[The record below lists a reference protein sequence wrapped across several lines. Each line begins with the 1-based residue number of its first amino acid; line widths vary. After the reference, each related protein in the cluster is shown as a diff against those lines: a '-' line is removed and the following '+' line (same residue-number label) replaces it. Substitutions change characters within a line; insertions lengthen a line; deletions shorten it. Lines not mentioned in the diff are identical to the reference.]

1 MCATLLTE
9 LHLLICTGIDLEPT
23 TILTC
28 IMDDVLN
35 YSGSYR
41 HSSHTFMSW
50 STSSTVTCDNHT
62 VVTSS
67 TVTIICVTAPLVI
80 IP

>member
-9 LHLLICTGIDLEPT
+9 LHLLICTDIEPT
-23 TILTC
+23 AILTC

-35 YSGSYR
+35 YSGSCR